1 MKILFNSKYARVL
14 IYSFL
19 ITTVSLLSGTL
30 GWNYQFVLVGTSF
43 FIGGLLYSR
52 KYDLNP
58 VRFSLIILLPFLGI
72 YDGLVFYDQLMHV
85 YPIAIIPVVT
95 YLAGLFL
102 NLFSTGFKKIL
113 LSTVIIVTIGI
124 VGYAGMSNWLSY
136 VFNKNQVTVENENA
150 EILFYNANNETLSL
164 LQLPHEIVILDFW
177 TTSCGICFK
186 KFPELQE
193 LYDKYKPDDRVGI
206 YAVNLLLK
214 NQELEFVKE
223 NKHLMKYTF
232 PQLYTSFE
240 YSKNIQKHFDFNKV
254 PTVVIIDDGR
264 LIYRG
269 QLNIKDY
276 ILVNNT
282 IDFIENALNN
292 EK

>member
-1 MKILFNSKYARVL
+1 M
-14 IYSFL
+14 
-19 ITTVSLLSGTL
+19 
-30 GWNYQFVLVGTSF
+30 
-43 FIGGLLYSR
+43 
-52 KYDLNP
+52 
-58 VRFSLIILLPFLGI
+58 
-72 YDGLVFYDQLMHV
+72 
-85 YPIAIIPVVT
+85 
-95 YLAGLFL
+95 
-102 NLFSTGFKKIL
+102 
-113 LSTVIIVTIGI
+113 
-124 VGYAGMSNWLSY
+124 
-136 VFNKNQVTVENENA
+136 
-150 EILFYNANNETLSL
+150 SL

-292 EK
+292 EKIKTQFPRVTLLLIPLLFLFLFILLLKKVIEEFSNLTAFLFRLLINFFFRLLFIGFFGIRFFYPVDHST